1 MIVSRINF
9 VSPYRLN
16 QQGHLS
22 NYIASVHSGAV
33 RRGLDFRAFTSRDTP
48 ANFQRDYPIQ
58 HVFHDQSWDKRLL
71 PGSLDLLFGW
81 IVANSQFYRD
91 LVRVKDVFSES
102 DQIFLVD
109 WVDHRIALGLAW
121 WLRRFG
127 RRLRSAFV
135 LVFRMD
141 YFRFDRQR
149 WSCYAPILRLAF
161 RILEH
166 SRREVNLCLVTDSER
181 LAERFRLMTS
191 LPIQVLPIPHTR
203 HIAAQSHRR
212 ENQPVN
218 LISLGP
224 PNHEKGFDVL
234 ASAIRRLDERNQ
246 LGGLL
251 FTLHVHRHLETQES
265 REWRRILDQLP
276 AANIRLIDR
285 FLSDE
290 EYYLE
295 LEQADIALLP
305 YGRDKYYADTS
316 GLFTEALAAGKP
328 VVVTDGTWMSAQLE
342 KYGAGITFRDRDV
355 DDLARAILEARDN
368 YPSLV
373 RQAVARQPAWVGY
386 HNPDKFVDELLEIV
400 SDSDNRSYTPT
411 N

>member
-22 NYIASVHSGAV
+22 NYIASVHAAV
-33 RRGLDFRAFTSRDTP
+33 ARRGIDFRVFTSQDTP
-48 ANFQRDYPIQ
+48 ASLQRDYPIQ
-58 HVFHDQSWDKRLL
+58 RVFHDQSWDKRRL
-71 PGSLDLLFGW
+71 PPHLDLLFGW
-81 IVANSQFYRD
+81 IVANSRFYGD
-91 LVRVKDVFSES
+91 LVRVKDVFAEP
-102 DQIFLVD
+102 DQIFLID

-127 RRLRSAFV
+127 RRLHAAFV
-135 LVFRMD
+135 MMFRIG

-149 WSCYAPILRLAF
+149 WSYYAPVMRLAF

-166 SRREVNLCLVTDSER
+166 SQRAVNLRLVTDSER

-191 LPIQVLPIPHTR
+191 LPIQVLPIPHTL
-203 HIAAQSHRR
+203 HVAAQSHRQTD
-212 ENQPVN
+212 QPVN
-218 LISLGP
+218 LIILGP

-234 ASAIRRLDERNQ
+234 VSAIRRLGGRNQ

-265 REWRRILDQLP
+265 REWRRILEQLP
-276 AANIRLIDR
+276 PANIRLIDR

-295 LEQADIALLP
+295 LEQADIVLLP
-305 YGRDKYYADTS
+305 YGKDKYYADTS
-316 GLFTEALAAGKP
+316 GLFIEALAAGKP
-328 VVVTDGTWMSAQLE
+328 VVATDGTWMSAQLA
-342 KYGAGITFRDRDV
+342 KYGAGITFRDCDV
-355 DDLARAILEARDN
+355 DDLARAILEARVN
-368 YPSLV
+368 YPALAQ
-373 RQAVARQPAWVGY
+373 QAMARQPAWVGY
-386 HNPDKFVDELLEIV
+386 HNPDNFVNELLKIV
-400 SDSDNRSYTPT
+400 NAEVKR
-411 N
+411 

>member
-9 VSPYRLN
+9 ISPYRLN

-22 NYIASVHSGAV
+22 NYIASVHAGAV
-33 RRGLDFRAFTSRDTP
+33 RRGIDFRVFSSRDTP
-48 ANFQRDYPIQ
+48 ASLKRAYPIYP
-58 HVFHDQSWDKRLL
+58 VFHDQSWDKRLL

-81 IVANSQFYRD
+81 IVANFQFYGD
-91 LVRVKDVFSES
+91 LVRARN
-102 DQIFLVD
+102 IFLEPGQVFFVD

-127 RRLRSAFV
+127 PHLRATFV
-135 LVFRMD
+135 LMFRMD

-161 RILEH
+161 RIMEH
-166 SRREVNLCLVTDSER
+166 SHGAVNIRLVTDSER
-181 LAERFRLMTS
+181 LAERFRLMTGLS
-191 LPIQVLPIPHTR
+191 IHVLPIPHTQ
-203 HIAAQSHRR
+203 HIAAQYHR
-212 ENQPVN
+212 ETDQPVN

-234 ASAIRRLDERNQ
+234 VSAIRRLVVRNQ

-251 FTLHVHRHLETQES
+251 FTLHIHRHLETHES
-265 REWRRILDQLP
+265 REWRRILEQLP

-290 EYYLE
+290 EYYRE
-295 LEQADIALLP
+295 LEKADIVLLP

-316 GLFTEALAAGKP
+316 GLFTEALATAKP
-328 VVVTDGTWMSAQLE
+328 IVVTDGTWMSAQLE
-342 KYGAGITFRDRDV
+342 KYGAGIMFRDHDV
-355 DDLARAILEARDN
+355 NDLARAILEARDN
-368 YPSLV
+368 YPRLAQQARA
-373 RQAVARQPAWVGY
+373 RQAAWLDY
-386 HNPDKFVDELLEIV
+386 HNPDNFVNELLKVANIEV
-400 SDSDNRSYTPT
+400 KK
-411 N
+411 